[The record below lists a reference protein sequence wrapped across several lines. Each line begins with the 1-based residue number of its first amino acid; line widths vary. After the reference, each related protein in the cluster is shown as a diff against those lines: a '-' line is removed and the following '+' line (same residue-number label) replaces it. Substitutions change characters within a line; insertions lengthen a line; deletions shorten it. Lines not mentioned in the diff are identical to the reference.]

1 MFDKLTRIYLT
12 DYQRLTK
19 ISVVL
24 CTYQHNENDIEI
36 TGLFRTGQKIL
47 QSQKVAENIT
57 IPPSLRC
64 LLLVLKAAQPKQK
77 KF

>member
-24 CTYQHNENDIEI
+24 CTYQHNENGIEI

-47 QSQKVAENIT
+47 QSQKVSERAENIT
-57 IPPSLRC
+57 IPSPLGC
-64 LLLVLKAAQPKQK
+64 LLC
-77 KF
+77 